1 MHKLGIIKTS
11 IWNNPK
17 KQDLLNGFGNSRLTN
32 SAINEDYIIEGIEK
46 YLQRKSIPASRLL
59 WMALIGASSYVAE
72 ARYRP
77 NKTYMMNTADSQLID
92 YLKKNAWIPDKSGEF
107 RTPQEM
113 TRENLRRDF
122 IFDNQNGLL
131 DAIGFGENARKHTE
145 EYNKKNKEAK
155 SIGFHSIDEAQKM
168 VELGRVCK
176 PLIEAR

>member
-1 MHKLGIIKTS
+1 
-11 IWNNPK
+11 
-17 KQDLLNGFGNSRLTN
+17 
-32 SAINEDYIIEGIEK
+32 
-46 YLQRKSIPASRLL
+46 
-59 WMALIGASSYVAE
+59 MALIGASSYVAE